1 MIQQSSSKTK
11 SHQVQGQKLIPPL
24 LLNLPLSL
32 LLSILPHVMNLPPL
46 LLLLAI
52 PLNRRPDAAHSP
64 LRAIRHPLA
73 QILQLALRFGFLAA
87 GVLLYAGLAQVL
99 VAERVAQGFF
109 GGADG
114 LVPVWVSFLALA
126 LAFVLVLLVCFIWC
140 YCKAIGGGGVLTE
153 PPVTELMARWA
164 APVAEST

>member
-1 MIQQSSSKTK
+1 MISKIIDYLLEWISYNRITHNSTALPNEQQSPSRTK
-11 SHQVQGQKLIPPL
+11 SRQVQGQKLIPPL
-24 LLNLPLSL
+24 LLNLLFSL

-64 LRAIRHPLA
+64 LRAIRHPLP

-99 VAERVAQGFF
+99 VAERVA
-109 GGADG
+109 
-114 LVPVWVSFLALA
+114 
-126 LAFVLVLLVCFIWC
+126 
-140 YCKAIGGGGVLTE
+140 
-153 PPVTELMARWA
+153 
-164 APVAEST
+164 

>member
-1 MIQQSSSKTK
+1 
-11 SHQVQGQKLIPPL
+11 
-24 LLNLPLSL
+24 
-32 LLSILPHVMNLPPL
+32 MNLPPL

-64 LRAIRHPLA
+64 LRAVRHPLS
-73 QILQLALRFGFLAA
+73 QILQLALCFGFFAA
-87 GVLLYAGLAQVL
+87 GVLLHAGLAQVL
-99 VAERVAQGFF
+99 MAQCVAEGFF

-114 LVPVWVSFLALA
+114 LVPVWVAFLALA
-126 LAFVLVLLVCFIWC
+126 LVLVLVDVSMFIWC
-140 YCKAIGGGGVLTE
+140 YWKAMGMLTE

>member
-11 SHQVQGQKLIPPL
+11 SHQVQGQKLILPL

-52 PLNRRPDAAHSP
+52 PLNRRPDAPHSP

-126 LAFVLVLLVCFIWC
+126 LALVFVLVLLVCFIWC
-140 YCKAIGGGGVLTE
+140 YCKAIGGVGAYRTAGD
-153 PPVTELMARWA
+153 
-164 APVAEST
+164 